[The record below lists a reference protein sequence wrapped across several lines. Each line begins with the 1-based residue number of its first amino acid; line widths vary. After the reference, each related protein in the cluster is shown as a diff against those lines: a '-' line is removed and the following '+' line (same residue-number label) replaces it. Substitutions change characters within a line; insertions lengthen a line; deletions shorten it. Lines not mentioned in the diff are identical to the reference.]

1 MKKGVNAVERE
12 RLGNGNYR
20 VFVSDEELR
29 EWGLSFD
36 GLDGNSPTTKALLSA
51 ILTAIGAEEEWGA
64 DGVTAEAFPAEGG
77 CFLLLSGRHRYARKR
92 RRRPLIAVFSD
103 ADGLF
108 SFSKAVAETEAA
120 SALYTWNGN
129 AVLVVDTDTK
139 REEALLWEFGAETA
153 YGATAAA
160 FLAEHGTLVFADH
173 ALQRLNELG

>member
-1 MKKGVNAVERE
+1 MERE

-36 GLDGNSPTTKALLSA
+36 GLDGNSPTTRALLSA
-51 ILTAIGAEEEWGA
+51 ILTAIGAEEDWGA

-77 CFLLLSGRHRYARKR
+77 CFLLLSGRHKRARKR
-92 RRRPLIAVFSD
+92 RRPLIGVFLD
-103 ADGLF
+103 ADGVF
-108 SFSKAVAETEAA
+108 AFSKAVAITDAEA
-120 SALYTWNGN
+120 ALYTWNGN
-129 AVLVVDTDTK
+129 AVLVIDTDAK
-139 REEALLWEFGAETA
+139 RVETLLCEFGAKTA
-153 YGATAAA
+153 FGATAAA